1 MSEISRI
8 DIGVEETL
16 QPHPVKN
23 YPTLKLQPHPDF
35 WKIPTPQIWF
45 NIENLPSPPYNQGGV
60 HTMITQS
67 FTSKPWKVILL
78 LDAYDME

>member
-1 MSEISRI
+1 MSEISGI

-35 WKIPTPQIWF
+35 
-45 NIENLPSPPYNQGGV
+45 
-60 HTMITQS
+60 
-67 FTSKPWKVILL
+67 
-78 LDAYDME
+78 